1 MPVPVAVVEVD
12 KANSALD
19 HPARQQA
26 HSSEVGRL
34 LGVQAV
40 QPVDVLGLPAQV
52 DQFGTGHLHA
62 EGQFV
67 VPDPGR
73 QAAVVRAFVQ
83 VSLVPLLE
91 LAQDGLLVLPGDRT
105 GRLQIFQ
112 GRSLGGKHGSL
123 VDGRQEAR
131 SDHRLAVA
139 HVVVG
144 HHHVGRQVVGFAP
157 QAVEHPGAHAGLSH
171 QQGPRVDDG
180 DGGTVDEGLVVA
192 GADDRE
198 VVGEFRE
205 LRKQVG
211 DFQPGLAVLPE
222 YTSRPHQPGFI
233 RLDLG
238 QADALPQVTG
248 RKKLAVIFLQ
258 LGLWIE
264 GFELAGAALQEDED
278 DAPGL
283 GREVG
288 GLDAQGI
295 VGRGG
300 RGIGSGRFRLQHAVE
315 GQSPEPQPGPGQEF
329 TPRTDGGAA
338 VAGVGIHG
346 FPPKLR
352 RSGSRFGSTPV
363 SIDVEELAQVEHRQ
377 AKLSQGLPLPGRGFG
392 TFAGGTRCPTSIA
405 RSQS

>member
-1 MPVPVAVVEVD
+1 MD
-12 KANSALD
+12 KANAALD

-26 HSSEVGRL
+26 HPSEVGGP

-40 QPVDVLGLPAQV
+40 QPVDVLGLLAQV

-62 EGQFV
+62 ECQFV
-67 VPDPGR
+67 VLDPSR
-73 QAAVVRAFVQ
+73 QAAVVRAVGQ
-83 VSLVPLLE
+83 VPLVPLLQ
-91 LAQDGLLVLPGDRT
+91 LAQDGLLVFLSDQA
-105 GRLQIFQ
+105 GRLQILQ
-112 GRSLGGKHGSL
+112 GRSLGGKHGAL

-144 HHHVGRQVVGFAP
+144 HHHVGRQVVGLAP
-157 QAVEHPGAHAGLSH
+157 QAIEHPGPHAGLSH

-211 DFQPGLAVLPE
+211 DFQSGLAVLLENTP
-222 YTSRPHQPGFI
+222 RPHQLGFI

-238 QADALPQVTG
+238 QTDALFQVTG
-248 RKKLAVIFLQ
+248 RKILAVIFLQ
-258 LGLWIE
+258 LGLGIE
-264 GFELAGAALQEDED
+264 GFKLAGTTLQKDED
-278 DAPGL
+278 DALGL

-288 GLDAQGI
+288 RLDAQGI

-300 RGIGSGRFRLQHAVE
+300 RDIGTRRFRLQHAVE
-315 GQSPEPQPGPGQEF
+315 GQSPEPQPGTGQEF

-338 VAGVGIHG
+338 VAGIGIHG

-352 RSGSRFGSTPV
+352 RSGSRFGSAPV

-377 AKLSQGLPLPGRGFG
+377 AKLSQGVPVPGRSIGI
-392 TFAGGTRCPTSIA
+392 FAGGVRCLTSIA
-405 RSQS
+405 